1 MTTWLFQHALQPA
14 ATDKT
19 EEILKGLLIFRL
31 FLRDL
36 KKQRKRITLTIMAIA
51 WGTMSI
57 VLLLSFGE
65 GVKRALNKARHGLGE
80 DIVIMWGGQTSIP
93 YQGLGKGRR
102 IRFVDEDVEL
112 LKKRIPGIES
122 ISGEYAR
129 WGISL
134 TYKKNTVSQLVS
146 GVYPSFKDM
155 RAHYSEIGGRF
166 IDELD
171 MKNKKRVVFL
181 GNELKERLFGKEED
195 GIGKTITLNNIPF
208 TVIGVM
214 IKKMQMGMY
223 GGPDWDKAT
232 IPATTFKAIF
242 GHKYLNDMV
251 YKPKDASG
259 AEEVKKE
266 IQKVLGAKY
275 KFNPKD
281 DKALSLWDVIEGQK
295 IFNKVLLG
303 FHIFLGIIGGM
314 TLLIAGVGVANI
326 MYVAVKERTR
336 EIGIK
341 MALGAKRFQI
351 MSQFILESLLI
362 AILGGGLGIIVSVI
376 IVEIWGAIP
385 VQADWMQ
392 WIGKPV
398 ISMEVAVITAV
409 ILGAIGILSG
419 IFPSRKAA
427 TVNPVESLRYE

>member
-1 MTTWLFQHALQPA
+1 
-14 ATDKT
+14 
-19 EEILKGLLIFRL
+19 LKGFLIFRL

-51 WGTMSI
+51 WGTISI

-65 GVKRALNKARHGLGE
+65 GLKRSLTKTQHGLGE

-102 IRFVDEDVEL
+102 IWFIDEDMEL
-112 LKKRIPGIES
+112 LKKRIPQIEY

-129 WGISL
+129 WGVSL
-134 TYKKNTVSQLVS
+134 TYKKNTVSEHVT

-155 RAHYSEIGGRF
+155 RAHYAEMGGRF
-166 IDELD
+166 IDDSD
-171 MKNKKRVVFL
+171 MKNKRRVIFL
-181 GNELKERLFGKEED
+181 GNELKKRLFGENED
-195 GIGKTITLNNIPF
+195 AVGKTMILNNIPF

-242 GHKYLNDMV
+242 GHKYLNNIV
-251 YKPKDASG
+251 YKPKDASK

-275 KFNPKD
+275 KFDPKD
-281 DKALSLWDVIEGQK
+281 DKALSIWDVIENQK
-295 IFNKVLLG
+295 IFSKVLLG

-341 MALGAKRFQI
+341 MALGAKRFHI
-351 MSQFILESLLI
+351 MSQFLLESLLI
-362 AILGGGLGIIVSVI
+362 AILGGSLGIGISVI

-385 VQADWMQ
+385 VKADWMQ

-398 ISMEVAVITAV
+398 ISFEIAVITAV

-427 TVNPVESLRYE
+427 TVNPIESLRYE

>member
-1 MTTWLFQHALQPA
+1 
-14 ATDKT
+14 
-19 EEILKGLLIFRL
+19 LKGLLIFRL

-51 WGTMSI
+51 WGTISI

-65 GVKRALNKARHGLGE
+65 GMKRALNKARHGLGE

-112 LKKRIPGIES
+112 LKERIPGVES

-155 RAHYSEIGGRF
+155 RAHYAEIGGRF

-195 GIGKTITLNNIPF
+195 AIGKTIALNNIPF

-214 IKKMQMGMY
+214 IEKIQMGMY

-242 GHKYLNDMV
+242 GHKYLNDIV

-275 KFNPKD
+275 KFDPKD

>member
-1 MTTWLFQHALQPA
+1 
-14 ATDKT
+14 
-19 EEILKGLLIFRL
+19 
-31 FLRDL
+31 
-36 KKQRKRITLTIMAIA
+36 
-51 WGTMSI
+51 
-57 VLLLSFGE
+57 
-65 GVKRALNKARHGLGE
+65 
-80 DIVIMWGGQTSIP
+80 
-93 YQGLGKGRR
+93 
-102 IRFVDEDVEL
+102 
-112 LKKRIPGIES
+112 
-122 ISGEYAR
+122 ISGEYGR
-129 WGISL
+129 WGVSL
-134 TYKKNTVSQLVS
+134 TYEKNTVSERVT

-155 RAHYSEIGGRF
+155 RAHYAEIGGRF
-166 IDELD
+166 IDDLD
-171 MKNKKRVVFL
+171 MKNKRRVVFL
-181 GNELKERLFGKEED
+181 GNELKDRLFGKEKD
-195 GIGKTITLNNIPF
+195 AIGKTIILNNIPF

-214 IKKMQMGMY
+214 IKKFQMGMY

-242 GHKYLNDMV
+242 GHKYLNNIV
-251 YKPKDASG
+251 YKPKDASK
-259 AEEVKKE
+259 AKEVEKE

-275 KFNPKD
+275 KFDPQD

-295 IFNKVLLG
+295 IFGKVLLG

-341 MALGAKRFQI
+341 MALGAKRFHI
-351 MSQFILESLLI
+351 MSQFLLESLLI
-362 AILGGGLGIIVSVI
+362 AILGGGLGIVISVI
-376 IVEIWGAIP
+376 IVKIWGAIP

-392 WIGKPV
+392 WLGKPV
-398 ISMEVAVITAV
+398 ISAEIAVITAV

>member
-1 MTTWLFQHALQPA
+1 
-14 ATDKT
+14 
-19 EEILKGLLIFRL
+19 LKGFLIFRL

-51 WGTMSI
+51 WGTISI

-65 GVKRALNKARHGLGE
+65 GLKRSLTKTQHGLGE

-102 IRFVDEDVEL
+102 IWFIDEDMEL
-112 LKKRIPGIES
+112 LKKRIPQIEY

-129 WGISL
+129 WGVSL
-134 TYKKNTVSQLVS
+134 TYKKNTVSEHVT

-155 RAHYSEIGGRF
+155 RAHYAEMGGRF
-166 IDELD
+166 IDDSD
-171 MKNKKRVVFL
+171 MKNKRRVIFL
-181 GNELKERLFGKEED
+181 GNELKKRLFGENED
-195 GIGKTITLNNIPF
+195 AVGKTMILNNIPF

-223 GGPDWDKAT
+223 GGPDLDKAT

-242 GHKYLNDMV
+242 GHKYLNNIV
-251 YKPKDASG
+251 YKPKDASK

-275 KFNPKD
+275 KFDPKD
-281 DKALSLWDVIEGQK
+281 DKALSIWDVIENQK
-295 IFNKVLLG
+295 IFSKVLLG

-341 MALGAKRFQI
+341 MALGAKRFHI
-351 MSQFILESLLI
+351 MSQFLLESLLI
-362 AILGGGLGIIVSVI
+362 AILGGSLGIGISVI

-385 VQADWMQ
+385 VKADWMQ

-398 ISMEVAVITAV
+398 ISFEIAVITAV

-427 TVNPVESLRYE
+427 TVNPIESLRYE

>member
-1 MTTWLFQHALQPA
+1 VGLFQHALKPA
-14 ATDKT
+14 TT
-19 EEILKGLLIFRL
+19 NVSEVTLKGLLIFRL

-51 WGTMSI
+51 WGTISI

-65 GVKRALNKARHGLGE
+65 GMKRALLKAQHGLGE

-102 IRFVDEDVEL
+102 IGFLDEDVGL
-112 LKKRIPGIES
+112 LKKRVPEIEF
-122 ISGEYAR
+122 ISGEYTR
-129 WGISL
+129 WGVSL
-134 TYKKNTVSQLVS
+134 TYKKNTVSERVT
-146 GVYPSFKDM
+146 GVYPAFKDM
-155 RAHYSEIGGRF
+155 RAHYAEIGGRF
-166 IDELD
+166 IDEVD
-171 MKNKKRVVFL
+171 MKDKRRVVFL
-181 GNELKERLFGKEED
+181 GNELKERLFGKEEEA
-195 GIGKTITLNNIPF
+195 IGKTVILNNIPF

-214 IKKMQMGMY
+214 IKKLQMGMY

-232 IPATTFKAIF
+232 IPSTTFKAIF
-242 GHKYLNDMV
+242 GHKYLNNIV
-251 YKPKDASG
+251 YKPKDASK

-266 IQKVLGAKY
+266 IQEVLGGKY
-275 KFNPKD
+275 KFDPKD

-341 MALGAKRFQI
+341 MALGAKRFHI

-362 AILGGGLGIIVSVI
+362 ALLGGGLGIVASVI
-376 IVEIWGAIP
+376 IVNIWGIIP

-392 WIGKPV
+392 WLGKPV
-398 ISMEVAVITAV
+398 ISLEIAVITAV

>member
-1 MTTWLFQHALQPA
+1 
-14 ATDKT
+14 
-19 EEILKGLLIFRL
+19 LKGLLIFRL

-36 KKQRKRITLTIMAIA
+36 KKQKKRITLTIMALA
-51 WGTMSI
+51 WGTISI
-57 VLLLSFGE
+57 VLLLAFGE
-65 GVKRALNKARHGLGE
+65 GLKRSLTKTQHGLGE

-102 IRFVDEDVEL
+102 IWFTDEDVEL
-112 LKKRIPGIES
+112 LKKRVPQIES
-122 ISGEYAR
+122 ISGEYQR
-129 WGISL
+129 WGVSI
-134 TYKKNTVSQLVS
+134 TYKKNTVSEHVT

-155 RAHYSEIGGRF
+155 RVHYAEMGGRF
-166 IDELD
+166 IDDLD
-171 MKNKKRVVFL
+171 MQDKRRVIFL
-181 GNELKERLFGKEED
+181 GNELKKRLFGENED
-195 GIGKTITLNNIPF
+195 AIGQTIILNNIPF

-214 IKKMQMGMY
+214 IKKLQMGMY

-242 GHKYLNDMV
+242 GQKYLNNMV
-251 YKPKDASG
+251 YKPKDASQ
-259 AEEVKKE
+259 AKE
-266 IQKVLGAKY
+266 TEMEIRKILGGKY
-275 KFNPKD
+275 KFDPKD
-281 DKALSLWDVIEGQK
+281 DKALSLWDTIEGQK
-295 IFNKVLLG
+295 IFGKVLLG

-341 MALGAKRFQI
+341 MALGAKRFHI
-351 MSQFILESLLI
+351 MSQFLLESLLI
-362 AILGGGLGIIVSVI
+362 AIIGGGLGIVVSVI

-385 VQADWMQ
+385 VKADWMQ

-398 ISMEVAVITAV
+398 ISMQIAVITAG
-409 ILGAIGILSG
+409 ILGLIGILSG

-427 TVNPVESLRYE
+427 TVSPVESLRYE

>member
-1 MTTWLFQHALQPA
+1 
-14 ATDKT
+14 
-19 EEILKGLLIFRL
+19 LKELLIFRL

-36 KKQRKRITLTIMAIA
+36 KKQKKRITLTIMALA
-51 WGTMSI
+51 WGTISI
-57 VLLLSFGE
+57 VLLLAFGE
-65 GVKRALNKARHGLGE
+65 GLKRSLTKTQHGLGE

-102 IRFVDEDVEL
+102 IWFTDEDVEL
-112 LKKRIPGIES
+112 LKKRVPQIES
-122 ISGEYAR
+122 ISGEYQR
-129 WGISL
+129 WGVSI
-134 TYKKNTVSQLVS
+134 TYKKNTVSEHVT

-155 RAHYSEIGGRF
+155 RVHYAEMGGRF
-166 IDELD
+166 IDDLD
-171 MKNKKRVVFL
+171 MQDKRRVVFL
-181 GNELKERLFGKEED
+181 GNELKKRLFGENED
-195 GIGKTITLNNIPF
+195 AIGQTIILNNIPF

-214 IKKMQMGMY
+214 IKKLQMGMY

-242 GHKYLNDMV
+242 GQKYLNNMV
-251 YKPKDASG
+251 YKPKDASQ
-259 AEEVKKE
+259 AKE
-266 IQKVLGAKY
+266 TEMEIRKILGGKY
-275 KFNPKD
+275 KFDPKD
-281 DKALSLWDVIEGQK
+281 DKALSLWDTIEGQK
-295 IFNKVLLG
+295 IFGKVLLG

-341 MALGAKRFQI
+341 MALGAKRFHI
-351 MSQFILESLLI
+351 MSQFLLESLLI
-362 AILGGGLGIIVSVI
+362 AIIGGGLGIVVSVI

-385 VQADWMQ
+385 VKADWMQ

-398 ISMEVAVITAV
+398 ISMQIAVITAG
-409 ILGAIGILSG
+409 ILGLIGILSG

-427 TVNPVESLRYE
+427 TVSPVESLRYE

>member
-1 MTTWLFQHALQPA
+1 M
-14 ATDKT
+14 
-19 EEILKGLLIFRL
+19 EENLKGLLIFRL

-51 WGTMSI
+51 WGTISI

-65 GVKRALNKARHGLGE
+65 GMKRSLNKTQHGLGE

-102 IRFVDEDVEL
+102 IWFIDEDVEL
-112 LKKRIPGIES
+112 LKKRIPQIEY

-129 WGISL
+129 WGVSL
-134 TYKKNTVSQLVS
+134 TYGKNTVSEHVT

-155 RAHYSEIGGRF
+155 RAHYAEIGGRF
-166 IDELD
+166 IDDSD
-171 MKNKKRVVFL
+171 MKNKRRVIFL
-181 GNELKERLFGKEED
+181 GNELKKRLFGENED
-195 GIGKTITLNNIPF
+195 AVGKTMILNNIPF

-242 GHKYLNDMV
+242 GHKYLNNIV
-251 YKPKDASG
+251 YKPKDVSK

-275 KFNPKD
+275 KFDPKD
-281 DKALSLWDVIEGQK
+281 DKALSIWDVIENQK
-295 IFNKVLLG
+295 IFGKVLLG

-341 MALGAKRFQI
+341 MALGAKRFHI
-351 MSQFILESLLI
+351 MSQFLLESVLI
-362 AILGGGLGIIVSVI
+362 AILGGSLGIVISVI

-385 VQADWMQ
+385 VKADWMQ

-398 ISMEVAVITAV
+398 ISFEIAVITAV
-409 ILGAIGILSG
+409 LLGAIGILSG

-427 TVNPVESLRYE
+427 TVNPIESLRYE

>member
-1 MTTWLFQHALQPA
+1 V
-14 ATDKT
+14 
-19 EEILKGLLIFRL
+19 KGFLIFRL

-51 WGTMSI
+51 WGTISI

-65 GVKRALNKARHGLGE
+65 GLKRSLTKTQHGLGE
-80 DIVIMWGGQTSIP
+80 DIVIVWGGQTSIP

-102 IRFVDEDVEL
+102 IWFIDEDVEL
-112 LKKRIPGIES
+112 LKKRVPQIEL
-122 ISGEYAR
+122 ISGEYQR
-129 WGISL
+129 WGVSL
-134 TYKKNTVSQLVS
+134 TYKKNTVSEHVT

-155 RAHYSEIGGRF
+155 RAHYAEIGGRF
-166 IDELD
+166 IDDLD
-171 MKNKKRVVFL
+171 MQDKRRVVFL
-181 GNELKERLFGKEED
+181 GNELKKRLFGENEEA
-195 GIGKTITLNNIPF
+195 IGKTIILNNIPF

-242 GHKYLNDMV
+242 GHKYLDNIV
-251 YKPKDASG
+251 YKPKDASKS
-259 AEEVKKE
+259 EEVKKE

-275 KFNPKD
+275 KFDPKD
-281 DKALSLWDVIEGQK
+281 DKALSIWDVIENQK
-295 IFNKVLLG
+295 IFGKVLLG

-341 MALGAKRFQI
+341 MALGAKRFHI
-351 MSQFILESLLI
+351 MSQFLLESLLI
-362 AILGGGLGIIVSVI
+362 AILGGSLGIVISVI

-385 VQADWMQ
+385 VKADWMQ

-398 ISMEVAVITAV
+398 ISLDIAVITAV

-419 IFPSRKAA
+419 VFPSRKAA
-427 TVNPVESLRYE
+427 TVNPIESLRYE

>member
-1 MTTWLFQHALQPA
+1 MAL
-14 ATDKT
+14 
-19 EEILKGLLIFRL
+19 
-31 FLRDL
+31 
-36 KKQRKRITLTIMAIA
+36 A
-51 WGTMSI
+51 WGTISI
-57 VLLLSFGE
+57 VLLLAFGE
-65 GVKRALNKARHGLGE
+65 GLKRSLTKTQHGLGE
-80 DIVIMWGGQTSIP
+80 DIVVMWGGQTSIP
-93 YQGLGKGRR
+93 YQGMGKGRR
-102 IRFVDEDVEL
+102 IWFIDEDVEL
-112 LKKRIPGIES
+112 LKKRVPQIEF

-129 WGISL
+129 WGVSL
-134 TYKKNTVSQLVS
+134 TYKKNTVSEHVT

-155 RAHYSEIGGRF
+155 RAHYAEIGGRF
-166 IDELD
+166 IDDLD
-171 MKNKKRVVFL
+171 MQDKRRVVFL
-181 GNELKERLFGKEED
+181 GNELKKRLFGENED
-195 GIGKTITLNNIPF
+195 AIGKTIILNNIPF

-223 GGPDWDKAT
+223 GGPDSDKAT

-242 GHKYLNDMV
+242 GHKYLNNMV
-251 YKPKDASG
+251 YKPKDVAK
-259 AEEVKKE
+259 AQEAKKE
-266 IQKVLGAKY
+266 IRKVLGAKY
-275 KFNPKD
+275 KFGPKD
-281 DKALSLWDVIEGQK
+281 EKALSLWDTIEEQK
-295 IFNKVLLG
+295 IFSKVLLG

-341 MALGAKRFQI
+341 MALGAKRFHI
-351 MSQFILESLLI
+351 MSQFLLESLLI
-362 AILGGGLGIIVSVI
+362 AILGGGLGIVISVI

-385 VQADWMQ
+385 VKAEWMQ

>member
-1 MTTWLFQHALQPA
+1 MVVRSGKRGSA
-14 ATDKT
+14 ANRT
-19 EEILKGLLIFRL
+19 EEILRGLLIFRL

-51 WGTMSI
+51 WGTISI
-57 VLLLSFGE
+57 LLLLSFGE
-65 GVKRALNKARHGLGE
+65 GMKRSLNKARHGLGE

-102 IRFVDEDVEL
+102 IRFTDEDVEL
-112 LKKRIPGIES
+112 LKRRIPQIAH

-134 TYKKNTVSQLVS
+134 TYKKNTVSQLVT
-146 GVYPSFKDM
+146 GVYPAFKEM
-155 RAHYSEIGGRF
+155 RAHYAEIGGRF
-166 IDELD
+166 IDDLD
-171 MKNKKRVVFL
+171 MEKRKRVIFL
-181 GNELKERLFGKEED
+181 GNELKEKLFGKEED
-195 GIGKTITLNNIPF
+195 AIGKTIVVSNIPF

-242 GHKYLNDMV
+242 GHKYLNDIV
-251 YKPKDASG
+251 YKPKDAAKS
-259 AEEVKKE
+259 EEVKQE

-275 KFNPKD
+275 KFDPKD

-303 FHIFLGIIGGM
+303 FHIFMGIIGGM

-341 MALGAKRFQI
+341 MALGAKRFHI
-351 MSQFILESLLI
+351 MSQFVLESLLI
-362 AILGGGLGIIVSVI
+362 AALGGGLGIMASVI

-398 ISMEVAVITAV
+398 ISMEIAIITAV
-409 ILGAIGILSG
+409 ILGTIGILSG

-427 TVNPVESLRYE
+427 SVNPVESLRYE

>member
-1 MTTWLFQHALQPA
+1 
-14 ATDKT
+14 
-19 EEILKGLLIFRL
+19 
-31 FLRDL
+31 
-36 KKQRKRITLTIMAIA
+36 MAIA
-51 WGTMSI
+51 WGTISI

-65 GVKRALNKARHGLGE
+65 GLKRSLTKTQHGLGE

-102 IRFVDEDVEL
+102 IWFIDEDMEL
-112 LKKRIPGIES
+112 LKKRIPQIEY

-129 WGISL
+129 WGVSL
-134 TYKKNTVSQLVS
+134 TYKKNTVSEHVT

-155 RAHYSEIGGRF
+155 RAHYAEMGGRF
-166 IDELD
+166 IDDSD
-171 MKNKKRVVFL
+171 MKNKRRVIFL
-181 GNELKERLFGKEED
+181 GNELKKRLFGENED
-195 GIGKTITLNNIPF
+195 AVGKTMILNNIPF

-242 GHKYLNDMV
+242 GHKYLNNIV
-251 YKPKDASG
+251 YKPKDASK

-275 KFNPKD
+275 KFDPKD
-281 DKALSLWDVIEGQK
+281 DKALSIWDVIENQK
-295 IFNKVLLG
+295 IFSKVLLG

-341 MALGAKRFQI
+341 MALGAKRFHI
-351 MSQFILESLLI
+351 MSQFLLESLLI
-362 AILGGGLGIIVSVI
+362 AILGGSLGIGISVI

-385 VQADWMQ
+385 VKADWMQ

-398 ISMEVAVITAV
+398 ISFEIAVITAV

-427 TVNPVESLRYE
+427 TVNPIESLRYE